1 MRETTQVKEVGT
13 RSGEE
18 PQEEAKRI
26 DLSVPQVAGSAVAA
40 VAGAVAAS
48 QLGVYGTVIGSRRDE
63 CGRHHRRQRLP
74 APLPPHR
81 RADT

>member
-26 DLSVPQVAGSAVAA
+26 DLSVPQVAGGARGAGVGGRGGAGGTNPPGEIALAA
-40 VAGAVAAS
+40 RG
-48 QLGVYGTVIGSRRDE
+48 
-63 CGRHHRRQRLP
+63 
-74 APLPPHR
+74 
-81 RADT
+81 